1 MKITNRVK
9 SILIIIVVAIL
20 LIVVGSIL
28 FVGNKSNKEE
38 KKEEEKKE
46 EIKTYF
52 ESGIFTNGN
61 IEIRLVVNDNDAT
74 IKYLDGDNASNYGF
88 IKHENKFV
96 NDIENPTITIKA
108 DKAKTIEIESTDE
121 KVKSGIYNKTK
132 EYNIEELLIDRFGDI
147 TYLTSDLSG
156 EYKNNQKTLN
166 ILQTSESSITI
177 KVDNN
182 TFTMGF
188 DKNENGVYVNSFSK
202 IEVELVKEGDTL
214 TLKSANELYN
224 GTFKKEKSY
233 TNEDVF
239 DIFVDM

>member
-74 IKYLDGDNASNYGF
+74 IKYLDGDNVSNYGF

-96 NDIENPTITIKA
+96 NDIENPTITIKSE
-108 DKAKTIEIESTDE
+108 KAKTIEIESTDE

-132 EYNIEELLIDRFGDI
+132 EYIIEDLLKDRFGDI

-156 EYKNNQKTLN
+156 TYKNDKETLN
-166 ILQTSESSITI
+166 IVQNGENSITI
-177 KVDNN
+177 KIDDNN
-182 TFTMGF
+182 FTMGL
-188 DKNENGVYVNSFSK
+188 DKNERGVYVNSFSGL
-202 IEVELVKEGDTL
+202 EVNLVKEGDNLTL
-214 TLKSANELYN
+214 TSQNELYN
-224 GTFKKEKSY
+224 GTFKKQNSY
-233 TNEDVF
+233 TLEDVY